1 VTSDGLLPLVRRWG
15 ALLGAGAVVAG
26 LVAWLLASSAGKTYE
41 AEAKLL
47 VGPVNADYPTLQA
60 SGALGRTYAELAHS
74 RGIVEAA
81 ARSAR
86 VRLTRKQ
93 VKEAVTATS
102 NDVTR
107 ILDVRVRH
115 SDPAAASRIAS
126 ALAVQLIQVR
136 QRAPAPDNDP
146 VVAIMREPGVASLS
160 AAQRRGVRE
169 ATTRVIGQSNAGD
182 LQLVEGP
189 AVPRDPIAPRVGLLV
204 ALAALAGALAV
215 AAYAI
220 VREGASTDPDGEV
233 SLEDFEVES
242 FLPSANGG
250 GETPAAA
257 VERWLEEARGGARS

>member
-1 VTSDGLLPLVRRWG
+1 VTGLGLLPFVRRWG
-15 ALLGAGAVVAG
+15 WLMGGGAVVAG
-26 LVAWLLASSAGKTYE
+26 LIAGLLASSAGKTYE

-74 RGIVEAA
+74 RRIVEAA
-81 ARSAR
+81 ALSAR

-93 VKEAVTATS
+93 VRTAVTATS

-107 ILDVRVRH
+107 ILDIRVRH
-115 SDPAAASRIAS
+115 SDPKAAARMAA
-126 ALAVQLIQVR
+126 ALAVQLVQVR
-136 QRAPAPDNDP
+136 RRAPAPDNDP
-146 VVAIMREPGVASLS
+146 VGAIMREPGVAVLP

-169 ATTRVIGQSNAGD
+169 AAVRVIGQSNAGD

-189 AVPRDPIAPRVGLLV
+189 ALPRDPVAPRVGLLV

-220 VREGASTDPDGEV
+220 VREGSTAPGWDA
-233 SLEDFEVES
+233 SLEDFEIER

-250 GETPAAA
+250 QGESPPAAA
-257 VERWLEEARGGARS
+257 ERWLDEARGGGPA